1 METAVSFLKQIAND
15 RQTIDSFTNQLTIE
29 VQEGS
34 IETQW
39 LHGALTKLIK
49 NLTELKDLNAQ
60 SLDAD
65 NIYKEAFGFTYMK
78 KEAGAKYDF
87 SNCNHPKWIELSQ
100 KENEIKEQKKDIETT
115 LKTIKAPMTI
125 VDNETGDIISV
136 NPPIKSSKTIIEVR

>member
-15 RQTIDSFTNQLTIE
+15 RQTIDSFTNQLTLE

-60 SLDAD
+60 NLDAD

-87 SNCNHPKWIELSQ
+87 SNCNHPKWNELNLYQSQ
-100 KENEIKEQKKDIETT
+100 IKDDMKSIETT
-115 LKTIKAPMTI
+115 LKTIKEPITI
-125 VDNETGDIISV
+125 VDESTGSVVQV

>member
-15 RQTIDSFTNQLTIE
+15 RQTIDSFTNQLTLE

-39 LHGALTKLIK
+39 LHGVLTKLIK

-60 SLDAD
+60 NLDAD

-100 KENEIKEQKKDIETT
+100 KENEIKEQKKEIETT

>member
-29 VQEGS
+29 MQDGS
-34 IETQW
+34 IDTQW
-39 LHGALTKLIK
+39 LHGALSKLIK
-49 NLTELKDLNAQ
+49 NLTDLKDLNAQ
-60 SLDAD
+60 NLDAD
-65 NIYKEAFGFTYMK
+65 NIHKEAFGFTFTK

-100 KENEIKEQKKDIETT
+100 KESELKEQKKVIETT

-125 VDNETGDIISV
+125 VDDETGDIISV

>member
-15 RQTIDSFTNQLTIE
+15 KATIDSFTNQLTLE

-60 SLDAD
+60 NLDAD

-87 SNCNHPKWIELSQ
+87 SNCNHPKWNELSQ
-100 KENEIKEQKKDIETT
+100 KENEIKEQKKEIEST
-115 LKTIKAPMTI
+115 LKTIKIHMAI
-125 VDNETGDIISV
+125 VDEETGDVIVV

>member
-29 VQEGS
+29 MQDGS
-34 IETQW
+34 IDTQW
-39 LHGALTKLIK
+39 LHGALSMLIK
-49 NLTELKDLNAQ
+49 NLTDLKDLNAQ
-60 SLDAD
+60 NLDAD
-65 NIYKEAFGFTYMK
+65 NIYKEAFGFTFTK

-100 KENEIKEQKKDIETT
+100 KESELKEQKKVIETT

-125 VDNETGDIISV
+125 VDDETGDIISV